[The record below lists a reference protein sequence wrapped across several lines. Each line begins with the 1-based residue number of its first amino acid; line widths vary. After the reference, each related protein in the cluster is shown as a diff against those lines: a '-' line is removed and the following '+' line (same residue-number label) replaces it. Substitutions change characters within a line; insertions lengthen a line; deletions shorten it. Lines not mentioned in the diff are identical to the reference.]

1 MRILYTEQI
10 KQLEEEFAAGGSEH
24 IKLMENAGDS
34 VARFIHEKYGIQG
47 MSVAVLCGH
56 GNNGGDGFAAAR
68 KLHDNGAKV
77 RIILVDGEPRTDDA
91 IDMFGRAERAGVKFI
106 ANPTEVVKSENNEE
120 DDELA
125 ELIKREELIK
135 RYIIEADLIIDAV
148 YGIGYHG
155 DMPEHVEKILKI
167 AGLSE
172 APVLA
177 IDIPSGISADTGAC
191 ADCCVKA
198 TYTVT
203 FTAMKP
209 AHIIYPS
216 TKYCGTVL
224 VAQIGIAEKSLEE
237 TEKKVFD
244 IDYLSVKLCF
254 QPRKSDTHKGDYGK
268 LLVICGSVGMAG
280 AAVLSCRAAVHSGA
294 GLVRA
299 VVPEGIYPIVGAQ
312 SIESVYAVCKGN
324 DEGSLTADSCEKIGA
339 LLEKSDACLIGCG
352 MGVNEDTKA
361 IVEYVLKNSKVPL
374 IIDADALTIISENL
388 QLLREAGCPV
398 IVTPHIG
405 EMSRLVKQE
414 IAEVSSNRLQTATE
428 FAQEFGVY
436 VILKSA
442 NTIIATPD
450 GKAYV
455 NLTGNPGMA
464 KGGSGDVLS
473 GMVAS
478 FTAQGFSLQEASTC
492 AVYIHGAAG
501 DKAAARFSQQAVTP
515 TDVIYELSN
524 VFCEI
529 ER

>member
-1 MRILYTEQI
+1 MRILYTEQV
-10 KQLEEEFAAGGSEH
+10 KQLEEEYAAGGNEH

-34 VARFIHEKYGIQG
+34 IARFIHEKYGIQG

-77 RIILVDGEPRTDDA
+77 RIILVDGDPRTDDA

-106 ANPTEVVKSENNEE
+106 SCPETAAADGDE
-120 DDELA
+120 DDEENSEIL
-125 ELIKREELIK
+125 KREELIK

-155 DMPEHVEKILKI
+155 DMPEHVAKVLKI
-167 AGLSE
+167 AGMSE

-177 IDIPSGISADTGAC
+177 VDIPSGISADTGSC
-191 ADCCVKA
+191 AECCVKA

-224 VAQIGIAEKSLEE
+224 VAQIGIAEKSIDE
-237 TEKKVFD
+237 TEKKLFD
-244 IDYLSVKLCF
+244 IDYHSVKLCF
-254 QPRKSDTHKGDYGK
+254 QPRNSDTHKGDYGK

-280 AAVLSCRAAVHSGA
+280 AAVLSCKAAIHSGA

-299 VVPEGIYPIVGAQ
+299 VIPEGIYPIVGTQ
-312 SIESVYAVCKGN
+312 SIESVYTVCKGN
-324 DEGSLTADSCEKIGA
+324 DDGTLTAESCDKIGQ
-339 LLEKSDACLIGCG
+339 LLEKCDACLIGCG
-352 MGVNEDTKA
+352 MGINDDTKA
-361 IVEYVLKNSKVPL
+361 IVEYVIKNSKSPL
-374 IIDADALTIISENL
+374 IVDADALSIISDNI
-388 QLLREAGCPV
+388 QLLCEAECPV
-398 IVTPHIG
+398 IITPHIG
-405 EMSRLVKQE
+405 EMSRLVKRE
-414 IAEVSSNRLQTATE
+414 IAEIGSNRLQTAVD
-428 FAQEFGVY
+428 FAQEYGVH

-442 NTIIATPD
+442 NTIIAVPE

-464 KGGSGDVLS
+464 KGGSGDVLA

-478 FTAQGFSLQEASTC
+478 FAAQGFSLQDASVC

-515 TDVIYELSN
+515 TDMIYELST